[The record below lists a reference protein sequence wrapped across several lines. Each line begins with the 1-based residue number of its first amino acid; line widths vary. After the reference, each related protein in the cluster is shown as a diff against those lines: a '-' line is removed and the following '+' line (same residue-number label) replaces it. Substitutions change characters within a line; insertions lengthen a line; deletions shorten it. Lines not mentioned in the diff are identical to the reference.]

1 MARPKPKKKK
11 TTGDLSIQSYAFQ
24 LRKLLLS
31 NCKLDQLLEHHQ
43 QHQELLAT
51 YTPLIQPY
59 RLSFSDRFA
68 WKFIREINILSP
80 DYLKKDAN
88 SHGMNHRSLGVYQN
102 LDDIVK
108 KVQTIWFGEMEGPPN
123 TVWLKHFS
131 TRKLAHYAKDR
142 DEIAFS
148 LIFDSPDAP
157 PEILSYLAY
166 HELLHR
172 QVGAKVINGRRY
184 HHTGEFKNQEQLFPN
199 WRDIEDQIRNYVSST
214 V

>member
-1 MARPKPKKKK
+1 MSKRTKKN
-11 TTGDLSIQSYAFQ
+11 TTSDLSIQSYAFQ

-31 NCKLDQLLEHHQ
+31 NCALDQLLEQHQ
-43 QHQELLAT
+43 AHQELLAT
-51 YTPLIQPY
+51 FVPLIQPEK
-59 RLSFSDRFA
+59 LSFSDRFA

-80 DYLKKDAN
+80 DYLNKEQKPPN
-88 SHGMNHRSLGVYQN
+88 KYHRSLGVYQN
-102 LDDIVK
+102 LDEIVK
-108 KVQTIWFGEMEGPPN
+108 KVQTIWFGEMDGPPN

-199 WRDIEDQIRNYVSST
+199 WRDIEDQISLYVSST
-214 V
+214 F